1 LTLNEFTKDSYF
13 GKELLVYD
21 ADTWR
26 PYLHIEDISN
36 AIRLVMEADLS
47 LVGGQIFNVGDDRNN
62 ITKRGIVDKLM
73 KITPAL
79 KVNFEGA
86 GRDPRDYRVDFRKI
100 KKTLKFEAS
109 RDINDGI
116 LEILKFLR
124 ESKQLSFE
132 TCSIQGNF
140 VIQEK

>member
-1 LTLNEFTKDSYF
+1 
-13 GKELLVYD
+13 
-21 ADTWR
+21 
-26 PYLHIEDISN
+26 
-36 AIRLVMEADLS
+36 
-47 LVGGQIFNVGDDRNN
+47 
-62 ITKRGIVDKLM
+62 M